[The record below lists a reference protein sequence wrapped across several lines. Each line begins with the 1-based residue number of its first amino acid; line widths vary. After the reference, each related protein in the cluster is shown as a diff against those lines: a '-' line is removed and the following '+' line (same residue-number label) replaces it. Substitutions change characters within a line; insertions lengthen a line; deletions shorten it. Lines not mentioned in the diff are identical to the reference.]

1 MCLTISGRYLLKGE
15 IVGVISIYIWNETLS
30 KHETLLPELSPSSSW
45 RCPTLKSLE
54 WTHKCVREECPREKT
69 SPEITPRN
77 LLSVKILQQNCPPP
91 TPPSSRKIA
100 TRKITLKK
108 AALLAKSITKVRKKD
123 LVRFSK
129 TFKIRFK
136 FEYLKIA

>member
-1 MCLTISGRYLLKGE
+1 MPLGKKLAGNYPQKFALWKNTPAK
-15 IVGVISIYIWNETLS
+15 
-30 KHETLLPELSPSSSW
+30 LPPA
-45 RCPTLKSLE
+45 
-54 WTHKCVREECPREKT
+54 
-69 SPEITPRN
+69 
-77 LLSVKILQQNCPPP
+77 
-91 TPPSSRKIA
+91 TPPISRKIA
-100 TRKITLKK
+100 ARKITLKK

>member
-1 MCLTISGRYLLKGE
+1 MPLGKKLAGNYPQKFALCKNTPAK
-15 IVGVISIYIWNETLS
+15 
-30 KHETLLPELSPSSSW
+30 LP
-45 RCPTLKSLE
+45 
-54 WTHKCVREECPREKT
+54 
-69 SPEITPRN
+69 
-77 LLSVKILQQNCPPP
+77 PPP
-91 TPPSSRKIA
+91 TPPISRKIA

>member
-1 MCLTISGRYLLKGE
+1 MP
-15 IVGVISIYIWNETLS
+15 VGKKLAGNYPQKFALWKNTPA
-30 KHETLLPELSPSSSW
+30 KLPP
-45 RCPTLKSLE
+45 
-54 WTHKCVREECPREKT
+54 
-69 SPEITPRN
+69 
-77 LLSVKILQQNCPPP
+77 PPP
-91 TPPSSRKIA
+91 TPPISRKIA

>member
-1 MCLTISGRYLLKGE
+1 MPLGKKLAGNYPQKFALCK
-15 IVGVISIYIWNETLS
+15 N
-30 KHETLLPELSPSSSW
+30 
-45 RCPTLKSLE
+45 
-54 WTHKCVREECPREKT
+54 
-69 SPEITPRN
+69 TPAK
-77 LLSVKILQQNCPPP
+77 LPPP
-91 TPPSSRKIA
+91 TPPISRKIA

>member
-1 MCLTISGRYLLKGE
+1 MPLGKKLAGNYPQKFALFK
-15 IVGVISIYIWNETLS
+15 
-30 KHETLLPELSPSSSW
+30 KP
-45 RCPTLKSLE
+45 PTKM
-54 WTHKCVREECPREKT
+54 
-69 SPEITPRN
+69 
-77 LLSVKILQQNCPPP
+77 PPP
-91 TPPSSRKIA
+91 PPPPPISRKIA